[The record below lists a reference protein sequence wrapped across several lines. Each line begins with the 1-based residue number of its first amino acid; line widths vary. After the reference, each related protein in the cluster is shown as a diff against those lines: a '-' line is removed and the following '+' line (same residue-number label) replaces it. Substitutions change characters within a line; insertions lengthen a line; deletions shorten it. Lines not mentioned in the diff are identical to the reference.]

1 VPTDTQLIARL
12 DLVTD
17 KLSTQVRTLAVGLLA
32 FAGGLL
38 LTGVTKPNSQG
49 IQLPTWL
56 QLRLFSIATLALLTL
71 LFDVLQYVSAYKS
84 GVETRTRLRRK
95 IAAETNEDAPATVNT
110 IEIGYDENSF
120 WYKGITAFF
129 WLKIVLLISATVW
142 LTIVAAVFLYK
153 KP

>member
-1 VPTDTQLIARL
+1 M
-12 DLVTD
+12 
-17 KLSTQVRTLAVGLLA
+17 
-32 FAGGLL
+32 

-49 IQLPTWL
+49 LQLPTWL

-84 GVETRTRLRRK
+84 GLETRARLRRK
-95 IAAETNEDAPATVNT
+95 VEAQIKNDASLTANT
-110 IEIGYDENSF
+110 IEIGYDENSC

-129 WLKIVLLISATVW
+129 WLKIVFLISATVW
-142 LTIVAAVFLYK
+142 LTIVAAVFLYN